1 MAKKNQKT
9 KFKIRKSVANRFRI
23 TPTGKVLRR
32 SSFARHLKR
41 KESKKQIRRLKQI
54 KVVEGAL
61 AKKIKKLLGKA

>member
-1 MAKKNQKT
+1 MGQKKQKT

-23 TPTGKVLRR
+23 TATGKVLRR

-41 KESKKQIRRLKQI
+41 KKTKKQIRRLKQI
-54 KVVEGAL
+54 KTVEGKL